1 MKKSIG
7 IWRSWALVAGMMI
20 GSGIFTLPTLLA
32 AYGSF
37 SFIGW
42 AVTGFGAICLAL
54 TYSYLSARQSGLG
67 GPYFFVHQAFGTV
80 PAAIVGWGYWVS
92 LVCAISAIA
101 LSFAGYSQTY
111 LPLLATYP
119 LFNTLFSIFIIV
131 IFTMINLW
139 GVREASA
146 LQLITTI
153 VKILPL
159 VLVGVAGMMF
169 GQITDIP
176 AVNPDNSHII
186 NMIAALCLLI
196 MWAFIGVESATLPA
210 EDTIDAKKTIPRA
223 SILGTLTALAVYV
236 IAMLGIMST
245 MPLDTLQQ
253 STSPFADAAQLI
265 IGDAGAIIVTVGAL
279 FAIGGTLNVCV
290 LLSGSILLAG
300 ARDNIFPSFFSHQ
313 NAKGTPTRALLC
325 GAIIAITLLFLNA
338 SKSLMNSF
346 EYLLIISTFAILIVY
361 LATGLASIK
370 LQWQDHQKG
379 QPLSYIQF
387 IIAVLACLFSMLA
400 VMGAWVLY
408 Q

>member
-20 GSGIFTLPTLLA
+20 GSGIFTLPALLA

-80 PAAIVGWGYWVS
+80 SAAIVGWGYWIS

-131 IFTMINLW
+131 IFTMVNLW

-159 VLVGVAGMMF
+159 VFVGVAGMIF
-169 GQITDIP
+169 GQITHIP
-176 AVNPDNSHII
+176 AVNPDDSNMI

-210 EDTIDAKKTIPRA
+210 EDTIDPKKTIPRA

-236 IAMLGIMST
+236 IAMLGIMSI

-265 IGDAGAIIVTVGAL
+265 IGDAGAIIVTIGAL

-300 ARDNIFPSFFSHQ
+300 ARDNIFPSYFSQQ

-325 GAIIAITLLFLNA
+325 GTIIAITLLFLNA

-370 LQWQDHQKG
+370 LQWQDSQQG

-400 VMGAWVLY
+400 IMGAWVLY

>member
-20 GSGIFTLPTLLA
+20 GSGIFTLPALLA
-32 AYGSF
+32 PFGSF

-42 AVTGFGAICLAL
+42 AVTGFGAMCLAL

-67 GPYFFVHQAFGTV
+67 GPYFFVQQAFGKV
-80 PAAIVGWGYWVS
+80 PAAIVGWGYWIS
-92 LVCAISAIA
+92 LVCAVAAIA

-111 LPLLATYP
+111 LPFLAAEPLLT
-119 LFNTLFSIFIIV
+119 TLFSILIV
-131 IFTMINLW
+131 LLFTAVNLW

-146 LQLITTI
+146 LQLITTVI
-153 VKILPL
+153 KILPL
-159 VLVGVAGMMF
+159 LLVGLAGIVLAE
-169 GQITDIP
+169 ITHIP
-176 AVNPDNSHII
+176 AVNPDDDNIFK
-186 NMIAALCLLI
+186 MVAALCLLI

-210 EDTIDAKKTIPRA
+210 EDTVDPKKTIPRA

-236 IAMLGIMST
+236 IAMLGIMLI
-245 MPLDTLQQ
+245 MPLEALQN
-253 STSPFADAAQLI
+253 STSPFADAARIML
-265 IGDAGAIIVTVGAL
+265 GDTGAMIVTIGAL

-300 ARDNIFPSFFSHQ
+300 ARDKIFPAYFSQQ
-313 NAKGTPTRALLC
+313 NKKGTPTRALIC
-325 GAIIAITLLFLNA
+325 GAVIAIILLFINS

-346 EYLLIISTFAILIVY
+346 EYLLILSTFAILLVY

-370 LQWQDHQKG
+370 LQWQDHQQG
-379 QPLSYIQF
+379 QALSYIQLT
-387 IIAVLACLFSMLA
+387 IALLACLFSLLA
-400 VMGAWVLY
+400 ILGAWVLY